1 MMFLLILQIK
11 VFQRNLMRINVL
23 LRIKEVGM
31 LRAIGFS
38 STELKKMMRNEGFIY
53 GVFASVGGCT
63 IGVLITYLISFLVPK
78 ASWEFPIITILII
91 SIAVIF
97 ITAVSSVLASL
108 PIYKIE
114 IVEAIRNVE

>member
-38 STELKKMMRNEGFIY
+38 TTELKKMMRNEGFIY
-53 GVFASVGGCT
+53 GIFACVGGCT
-63 IGVLITYLISFLVPK
+63 NNLFNLIFGTKGFMGVSYNN
-78 ASWEFPIITILII
+78 
-91 SIAVIF
+91 
-97 ITAVSSVLASL
+97 
-108 PIYKIE
+108 YH
-114 IVEAIRNVE
+114 NY